1 MKTRIQKNIGRLDQ
15 AIRLVLSSAMVY
27 YGFIDRSLIPDHFS
41 GMVVGVLGALNLV
54 VAVVRCCPLYTVTG
68 INTCRTK

>member
-1 MKTRIQKNIGRLDQ
+1 MGLRIQQNIGRLDQ
-15 AIRLVLSSAMVY
+15 AIRLVVSSAMVY
-27 YGFIDRSLIPDHFS
+27 YGFLNRSLIPDHFS
-41 GMVVGVLGALNLV
+41 GMVVGVLGSLNVV